1 MVIGQRTIRICGRV
15 QGVFFRASAREE
27 ARRLGL
33 AGFARNEPDGSVL
46 IEAEGAEAALERFI
60 AWCRRGPPG
69 ARVERVDVEHGE
81 PRGHADFTVRR

>member
-1 MVIGQRTIRICGRV
+1 MIGQRTIRISGHV

-46 IEAEGAEAALERFI
+46 IEAEGVEAALERFVS
-60 AWCRRGPPG
+60 WCRQGPPG
-69 ARVERVDVEHGE
+69 SRVERVDVEHGE
-81 PRGHADFTVRR
+81 ARGHADFTVRR

>member
-1 MVIGQRTIRICGRV
+1 MTGQRTIRIFGRV

-46 IEAEGAEAALERFI
+46 IEAEGDEPALERFV
-60 AWCRRGPPG
+60 AWCRQGPPG
-69 ARVERVDVEHGE
+69 ARVERLDVEHGD
-81 PRGHADFTVRR
+81 PRGHLAFTVRR